1 MSKFHSDDLIIKE
14 GHEILRK
21 ATADVSLPPTV
32 EAKEELSAM
41 LRFLQNSQDPQTAK
55 TYRHRPGVGLS
66 ANQICLEKRLFASHF
81 TDEENRQRG
90 LHALKPNIIAIPSA

>member
-1 MSKFHSDDLIIKE
+1 M
-14 GHEILRK
+14 
-21 ATADVSLPPTV
+21 
-32 EAKEELSAM
+32 
-41 LRFLQNSQDPQTAK
+41 
-55 TYRHRPGVGLS
+55 S